1 MIKLRT
7 KVGGKFDDDG
17 TDRPETS
24 GRFTEAKRFSP
35 ISDVTAGICEKNKI
49 GYVDYT
55 GYLPFSLEIFLIFS
69 IT

>member
-35 ISDVTAGICEKNKI
+35 A
-49 GYVDYT
+49 
-55 GYLPFSLEIFLIFS
+55 
-69 IT
+69 

>member
-7 KVGGKFDDDG
+7 KVGGKFDSNR

-35 ISDVTAGICEKNKI
+35 A
-49 GYVDYT
+49 
-55 GYLPFSLEIFLIFS
+55 
-69 IT
+69 